1 MTAVFYIE
9 VDLRDI
15 EVDPRD
21 EVIGVY
27 AARGIAELEQMLAR
41 YAEFNRL
48 YPER

>member
-1 MTAVFYIE
+1 MQGPKLVVTAVFYIE
-9 VDLRDI
+9 ADL
-15 EVDPRD
+15 RD
-21 EVIGVY
+21 EVIEAY